1 MNDALEQLQAL
12 LKNGQVS
19 TSPSMLEQHG
29 RDEISRKYA
38 PRWRWLMRSLERTCK
53 PCWNGAALNAFP
65 SSHSVQEPA
74 WRVRWCLRV
83 PMSLS
88 SAWICPA

>member
-38 PRWRWLMRSLERTCK
+38 PRWRWLC
-53 PCWNGAALNAFP
+53 G
-65 SSHSVQEPA
+65 V
-74 WRVRWCLRV
+74 
-83 PMSLS
+83 
-88 SAWICPA
+88 